1 MIPIDIPGWKE
12 LELEHLVLD
21 FNGTMACDGKLIA
34 GVRDRLDR
42 LAADLEILVLTADT
56 FGTARKQLEKLPCEL
71 TVLPA
76 ANQAEA
82 KRHRIERLGAAATV
96 AIGNGRNDRLMLEAA
111 ALGIAVLQEE
121 GAAMDALALADV
133 VCRDIGD
140 ALDLLLHPARLR
152 ATLRS

>member
-1 MIPIDIPGWKE
+1 MIAIDIPGWKE

-21 FNGTMACDGKLIA
+21 FNGTMACDGKLVS
-34 GVRDRLDR
+34 GVRERLDR
-42 LAADLEILVLTADT
+42 LAADLRILVLTADT
-56 FGTARKQLEKLPCEL
+56 FGTARQELEGLPLEL
-71 TVLPA
+71 TVLPT

-96 AIGNGRNDRLMLEAA
+96 AIGNGRNDRLMLEEA
-111 ALGIAVLQEE
+111 ALGVAVLQEE
-121 GAAMDALALADV
+121 GAAMETLALADV
-133 VCRDIGD
+133 VSQDIRD